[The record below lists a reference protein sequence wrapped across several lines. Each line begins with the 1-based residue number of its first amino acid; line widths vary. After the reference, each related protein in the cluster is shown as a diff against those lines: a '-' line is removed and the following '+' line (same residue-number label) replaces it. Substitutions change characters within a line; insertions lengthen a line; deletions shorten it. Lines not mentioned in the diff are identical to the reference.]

1 MLYLLIALAALIT
14 GIALTIQA
22 MLIWLDVAAARMKTA
37 KKTPTLRVRIAM
49 PTQARRADRQAA

>member
-22 MLIWLDVAAARMKTA
+22 MLIWLDVAASRMKAA
-37 KKTPTLRVRIAM
+37 KKAPTLRVTIEM